1 MINHGY
7 GTQEV
12 IRACVKP
19 GMLVKYEGKTYTAS
33 ANKGGKLYLFNLTEH
48 KRITDVFVEV
58 MLNSRG
64 EPFIN

>member
-1 MINHGY
+1 MMY

-19 GMLVKYEGKTYTAS
+19 GMMVRHEGKTYQAS
-33 ANKGGKLYLFNLTEH
+33 ANKNGKLYLFNLTES
-48 KRITDVFVEV
+48 KRITDVFIEV
-58 MLNSRG
+58 CLNSRG